1 MAVNNDICVSCVVD
15 DLSHLLVPLQALS
28 QTEILSLPQHLKK
41 SRDHKRPMQTFKR
54 FLEVQ
59 VIKICHSLSEIRA

>member
-1 MAVNNDICVSCVVD
+1 MAVNNDICVSCVMD
-15 DLSHLLVPLQALS
+15 DLSHLLVPLQTLS

-54 FLEVQ
+54 FLEV
-59 VIKICHSLSEIRA
+59 